1 MTILRQPITESE
13 SREMMLDS
21 YVTYIH
27 RHECA
32 TCQNVET
39 FSQCFE
45 VWLHPTKS
53 RNTNLR
59 DLRSVIGDLKPLNMA
74 VLKAQPKKIPICAAC
89 VDHYKVVGKPEIVTV
104 RTDSGSWQETLR
116 RKYAP
121 PAAEGKVAKPTT
133 TATKVVPTLDQ
144 I

>member
-1 MTILRQPITESE
+1 MTILKQSVTESE

-27 RHECA
+27 NHECS
-32 TCQNVET
+32 TCHHVET

-45 VWLHPTKS
+45 VWLHPTKT

-59 DLRSVIGDLKPLNMA
+59 DLRSVIGDLKPLSMT
-74 VLKAQPKKIPICAAC
+74 VLKAQPKKIPICSAC
-89 VDHYKVVGKPEIVTV
+89 VGHYKVVGKPEIVTV
-104 RTDSGSWQETLR
+104 HTDSGSWQETLR

-121 PAAEGKVAKPTT
+121 PPAESKAAAKPQ
-133 TATKVVPTLDQ
+133 AASKVVPTLDQ